1 MPLSNETWKAVV
13 RRKFKMSTQFRNLDA
28 AVVQYLN
35 LTPAPQKEDARQT
48 LKVRWDAWEKKLEQN
63 GKTYK
68 SSDRYFQNCALDDVA
83 SLVAGAGVKAELNVK
98 LSPSRQN
105 AVIQQRDALTPNL
118 RSGGTHHVKNNAG
131 TWEPVIF
138 PQEQTYSCTCACATT
153 FLNKLI
159 GQPVTEAAFKDRY
172 NKITGSAHDF
182 GLAGTVWPPIR
193 ETLAYFGADVTFQ
206 TTSNWDALKSILQ
219 QATRDVPVLFG
230 VRWDGGGGHAVM
242 CLGHGPIPGWGLG
255 QVGFL
260 IHDPW
265 PEDKHPGLR
274 DDGDYFVYVNNNWSK
289 ATAQSKWGCI
299 TGKKTPT
306 VSQFAK
312 PASYKQVGRKVM

>member
-105 AVIQQRDALTPNL
+105 AVTTSR
-118 RSGGTHHVKNNAG
+118 RSPA
-131 TWEPVIF
+131 
-138 PQEQTYSCTCACATT
+138 SA
-153 FLNKLI
+153 
-159 GQPVTEAAFKDRY
+159 EAAAKSKFSTSCSMTFTPARSSSM
-172 NKITGSAHDF
+172 NS
-182 GLAGTVWPPIR
+182 
-193 ETLAYFGADVTFQ
+193 TL
-206 TTSNWDALKSILQ
+206 S
-219 QATRDVPVLFG
+219 
-230 VRWDGGGGHAVM
+230 
-242 CLGHGPIPGWGLG
+242 
-255 QVGFL
+255 
-260 IHDPW
+260 
-265 PEDKHPGLR
+265 
-274 DDGDYFVYVNNNWSK
+274 
-289 ATAQSKWGCI
+289 
-299 TGKKTPT
+299 
-306 VSQFAK
+306 
-312 PASYKQVGRKVM
+312 PAANC